1 MTELKLERPLVFVDL
16 ETTGLSTANDRIVEL
31 TALKLLPDGAREE
44 RSVRI
49 NPGIPISS
57 GATKVHGI
65 TDDDVADK
73 PSFNQY
79 AKGLLAF
86 LEGADLG
93 GFGAI
98 RFDIP
103 IANSR
108 IQEGGA

>member
-1 MTELKLERPLVFVDL
+1 MTELRLERPLVFIDL
-16 ETTGLSTANDRIVEL
+16 ETTGLNTSNDRIIEL
-31 TALKLLPDGAREE
+31 TALKIHPDGAREE

-49 NPGIPISS
+49 NPGVPISS
-57 GATKVHGI
+57 GAMKVHGI

-98 RFDIP
+98 RFDLP
-103 IANSR
+103 MLVTN
-108 IQEGGA
+108 QMGA